1 MTLRVTATTAVAAV
15 VRLALVAVLTLG
27 ALTTATSPASA
38 AKYRNCGVVHGDAST
53 PTAPR
58 VQASRVSCRTARSVA
73 RDLLS
78 GDTWKF
84 PDGATAAEDDTGR
97 QWGCR
102 RRSTGRSTVATCR
115 VYVRGGPIRS
125 TARIRV
131 HTRP

>member
-1 MTLRVTATTAVAAV
+1 MTFRVTAPSAIGSAIRAV
-15 VRLALVAVLTLG
+15 LVAVLTLG
-27 ALTTATSPASA
+27 ALTVAASPASA
-38 AKYRNCGVVHGDAST
+38 ASYRNCGVVRGDVST

-58 VQASRVSCRTARSVA
+58 VQASRASCRTARSVA
-73 RDLLS
+73 RDLLF

-102 RRSTGRSTVATCR
+102 RRSTGGSAVTTCR
-115 VYVRGGPIRS
+115 VYLKGGPIRS

-131 HTRP
+131 RTRS